1 MRQVLHLNFRRHFL
15 AFLRWGQ
22 FRARG
27 LCALLT
33 LLEHLEPRLQLRDLV
48 LLLAVL
54 AVQSLDFRAVLVVV
68 WGVCAFR
75 PRHDPICLQE
85 LFTPIAKLEDNGR
98 CLANGRNM
106 KRPSRPGYSIALRT
120 EGDMLTQRTLL
131 THVFLRQFARTSEHG
146 LLGREDGDEFDSRD
160 FETDGPDFAEG
171 RFLRRLVSFVVSF
184 CGRRWWCR
192 SGR

>member
-15 AFLRWGQ
+15 AFLRWRR

-27 LCALLT
+27 FYALLT
-33 LLEHLEPRLQLRDLV
+33 LLEHLEPRLQLRDFV

-54 AVQSLDFRAVLVVV
+54 AVQSLDFGAVLVVV

-75 PRHDPICLQE
+75 PRHDPIGLQE

-120 EGDMLTQRTLL
+120 EGNMLTQRTLL
-131 THVFLRQFARTSEHG
+131 THVFLRELARTRKYG

-160 FETDGPDFAEG
+160 FETNGPDFAEG
-171 RFLRRLVSFVVSF
+171 RFLWSLVCFVVSL
-184 CGRRWWCR
+184 CRRRWRCR
-192 SGR
+192 RGW